1 MLLYSGS
8 VAQYRAE
15 IWVSIVHGSSD
26 RLWGP
31 GMDAAGWDVVIVDDE
46 VDNIGVVKLVLEF
59 NDVNVRTAESGAEC
73 LSLLEDEKPSLLL
86 VDIQMPEMSGY
97 ELLETIRAND
107 HWKNLPV
114 IAITAHA
121 MPEDSHQIIS
131 AGFDGYIAK
140 PINVATL
147 LDEIRQAIEVRNG
160 EAGKR

>member
-1 MLLYSGS
+1 
-8 VAQYRAE
+8 
-15 IWVSIVHGSSD
+15 
-26 RLWGP
+26 
-31 GMDAAGWDVVIVDDE
+31 MDAAGWDVVIVDDE